1 MRCAKAVWYNT
12 QLGRCPKYKCA
23 LQRDMEAQAAGER
36 TTVETKDFESLRID
50 QSQIVA
56 IVDKSDQQ
64 VTYDGETWCSYEKV
78 YNT

>member
-1 MRCAKAVWYNT
+1 MRYIVITENPMT
-12 QLGRCPKYKCA
+12 
-23 LQRDMEAQAAGER
+23 GER

-64 VTYDGETWCSYEKV
+64 VTYDGETW
-78 YNT
+78 

>member
-1 MRCAKAVWYNT
+1 MRYIVITENPMT
-12 QLGRCPKYKCA
+12 
-23 LQRDMEAQAAGER
+23 GER

-64 VTYDGETWCSYEKV
+64 VTYEFQFHEGPIKTVGFKGTW
-78 YNT
+78 NG

>member
-1 MRCAKAVWYNT
+1 MRYIVITEN
-12 QLGRCPKYKCA
+12 QLPGN
-23 LQRDMEAQAAGER
+23 AQQL
-36 TTVETKDFESLRID
+36 KPRILNPCGLTNP
-50 QSQIVA
+50 QIVA

>member
-1 MRCAKAVWYNT
+1 MRYIVITENPMT
-12 QLGRCPKYKCA
+12 
-23 LQRDMEAQAAGER
+23 GER

-50 QSQIVA
+50 QSQ

>member
-1 MRCAKAVWYNT
+1 MRYIVITENPMT
-12 QLGRCPKYKCA
+12 
-23 LQRDMEAQAAGER
+23 GER

-50 QSQIVA
+50 KSQIVA

-64 VTYDGETWCSYEKV
+64 VTYDGETWCSYERV

>member
-1 MRCAKAVWYNT
+1 MRYIVITENPMT
-12 QLGRCPKYKCA
+12 
-23 LQRDMEAQAAGER
+23 GER

-64 VTYDGETWCSYEKV
+64 VTYDGETVVQLRKSI
-78 YNT
+78 

>member
-1 MRCAKAVWYNT
+1 MRYIVITENPMT
-12 QLGRCPKYKCA
+12 
-23 LQRDMEAQAAGER
+23 GER

-56 IVDKSDQQ
+56 KSDQQ

>member
-1 MRCAKAVWYNT
+1 MT
-12 QLGRCPKYKCA
+12 
-23 LQRDMEAQAAGER
+23 GER

-56 IVDKSDQQ
+56 IVDKSDLQ

>member
-1 MRCAKAVWYNT
+1 MRYIVITENPMT
-12 QLGRCPKYKCA
+12 
-23 LQRDMEAQAAGER
+23 GER

-56 IVDKSDQQ
+56 IVDKSDPQ

-78 YNT
+78 LTLNSKNHYVTN